1 MITRMMDILTEMSE
15 NYSEAALGRALIN
28 LFPGGSSIDLLLTSR
43 WDSYKK
49 KRLEELVG
57 YFKKELKRL
66 DASKVDKTFLESEEF
81 YDIIQRV
88 IYDSLVSRI
97 QEKRI
102 AYAKSTI
109 DFLENPT
116 NIFDLEETI
125 SCISN
130 IRERDFLYC
139 KTIAILIKTKDNFRS
154 VDFKD
159 MLINMTYSEEEI
171 RKHLYRLANLE
182 IIDYPRNTL
191 TIDPVFNITTL
202 GRKLLNYMDL

>member
-1 MITRMMDILTEMSE
+1 MVILTEMSE
-15 NYSEAALGRALIN
+15 NYSEATLGRVLVN

-49 KRLEELVG
+49 TRSEELAG

-66 DASKVDKTFLESEEF
+66 DTSKVDKIFLQSEEF
-81 YDIIQRV
+81 YDIIHRV
-88 IYDSLVSRI
+88 ISDSLASRI
-97 QEKRI
+97 KEKRI

-130 IRERDFLYC
+130 IKERDFLYC
-139 KTIAILIKTKDNFRS
+139 KAIAILIKTKDNFS
-154 VDFKD
+154 AADFREKSG
-159 MLINMTYSEEEI
+159 NMNYTDEEI